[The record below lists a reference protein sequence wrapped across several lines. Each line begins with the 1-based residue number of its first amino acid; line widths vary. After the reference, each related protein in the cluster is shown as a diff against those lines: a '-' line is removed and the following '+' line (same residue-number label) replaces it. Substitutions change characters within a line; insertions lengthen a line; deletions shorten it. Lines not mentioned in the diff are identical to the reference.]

1 MKICIEMIWKIRRV
15 SMQDHKNGQGLK
27 NIHEDNTL
35 KDQKRKK
42 LIVEV
47 SNPKTDEEYK
57 KMIDQVNNNFK
68 LLYSSKN

>member
-1 MKICIEMIWKIRRV
+1 
-15 SMQDHKNGQGLK
+15 MQNQINDKGSTGIK
-27 NIHEDNTL
+27 EKDIL

>member
-1 MKICIEMIWKIRRV
+1 
-15 SMQDHKNGQGLK
+15 MQDHKNDQGLK

-35 KDQKRKK
+35 EDQKRKK

>member
-1 MKICIEMIWKIRRV
+1 MK
-15 SMQDHKNGQGLK
+15 DHENDQGLVNK
-27 NIHEDNTL
+27 HEKNTL

>member
-1 MKICIEMIWKIRRV
+1 MK
-15 SMQDHKNGQGLK
+15 DHENDQGLINK
-27 NIHEDNTL
+27 HEKNTL

-57 KMIDQVNNNFK
+57 RMIDQVNNNFK

>member
-1 MKICIEMIWKIRRV
+1 
-15 SMQDHKNGQGLK
+15 MQDHKNDQGLK
-27 NIHEDNTL
+27 NTHEDNTP

>member
-1 MKICIEMIWKIRRV
+1 
-15 SMQDHKNGQGLK
+15 MQDHKNGQLK